1 MPGYGVESV
10 QVSGRRHSPVLLT
23 FSIIYSSL
31 LETEIC
37 STLLGTSA
45 VWSLCPAFLRQVIG
59 CPVGGFCDLTKSHR
73 DAGADP

>member
-1 MPGYGVESV
+1 MESL
-10 QVSGRRHSPVLLT
+10 QVSGRRQSTILLT
-23 FSIIYSSL
+23 VCPIYSCL

-59 CPVGGFCDLTKSHR
+59 CLDGGFCDFTKSHR